1 MEHRIKNRR
10 NRAIIKIIIMLL
22 LVWPPV
28 LFISV
33 DSLSL
38 LEIYESASSFCEL
51 SIILKFLSFINPL
64 SVFAIL
70 MYSCVYIWNFLKP
83 KYHIIL
89 NIIMLLVLLYTL
101 MLTILPIVICPILIK
116 YIAII
121 IQIID
126 ICIVIY
132 ALFEN
137 IRLYNLEPKTIT
149 RGHKSKLKHVIIM
162 SWWFIQ
168 TALIIVILFNNVLL
182 LKIGILLVIIVYLL
196 IIYIKRVPLKI
207 KKVSSYIML
216 LILLFIDAITFLVV
230 ILNPINMWLGYLL
243 MSIPYVDT
251 IIVAYYIVQI
261 SKVKE
266 LQKTSENSTETK

>member
-1 MEHRIKNRR
+1 
-10 NRAIIKIIIMLL
+10 MLL
-22 LVWPPV
+22 LVWPPL
-28 LFISV
+28 LFIAV

-38 LEIYESASSFCEL
+38 IDIYISASSFCGL
-51 SIILKFLSFINPL
+51 PMPLKLISFINPL
-64 SVFAIL
+64 SVFTIL
-70 MYSCVYIWNFLKP
+70 LYCCVYIWNFFKP

-89 NIIMLLVLLYTL
+89 NIIMLLVLLYTS

-149 RGHKSKLKHVIIM
+149 RGHKSKLKHVIM
-162 SWWFIQ
+162 SWWVIQ
-168 TALIIVILFNNVLL
+168 IALILFIFANNVLL
-182 LKIGILLVIIVYLL
+182 LKFGILLVIIVYLL
-196 IIYIKRVPLKI
+196 LIYLKRIPLWI
-207 KKVSSYIML
+207 KKLSSYIML
-216 LILLFIDAITFLVV
+216 LILLFIDAITALV
-230 ILNPINMWLGYLL
+230 IIMNPINGWHGYILL
-243 MSIPYVDT
+243 SSPYVNT

>member
-22 LVWPPV
+22 LVWPPL

-70 MYSCVYIWNFLKP
+70 MYCCVYTWNFLKP

-116 YIAII
+116 SIAII

-137 IRLYNLEPKTIT
+137 IRQYDRESKTV
-149 RGHKSKLKHVIIM
+149 KKHNTKRCHIIILF
-162 SWWFIQ
+162 WWFIQ

-230 ILNPINMWLGYLL
+230 ILNPINMWFGYLL

>member
-1 MEHRIKNRR
+1 
-10 NRAIIKIIIMLL
+10 MLL
-22 LVWPPV
+22 LVWPPL
-28 LFISV
+28 LFIVV

-51 SIILKFLSFINPL
+51 SIILKFLSFLNPL

-70 MYSCVYIWNFLKP
+70 MYCCVYIWNFLKP

-116 YIAII
+116 SIAII

-162 SWWFIQ
+162 SWWVIQ
-168 TALIIVILFNNVLL
+168 IALILFIFANNVLL
-182 LKIGILLVIIVYLL
+182 LKFGILLVIIVYLL
-196 IIYIKRVPLKI
+196 LTYLKRIPLWI
-207 KKVSSYIML
+207 KKLSSYIML
-216 LILLFIDAITFLVV
+216 LILLFIDAITALV
-230 ILNPINMWLGYLL
+230 IIMNPINGWHGYILL
-243 MSIPYVDT
+243 SSPYVNT